1 MRRHSLILLLA
12 GAVGCAGKA
21 SVQPSTQ
28 PSPQVSTATP
38 KKTPAPPAV
47 VPAPGRIVP
56 LDSNQVSEIARDVNL
71 SADSAADEA
80 VLDQLAV
87 AHPDVPASDDE
98 LPAVPVSW
106 DIDVTT
112 WGDHERVQFYLSFFE
127 EQAHPRLPDLD
138 RADAGV
144 RADDPPEA
152 PGGQHADRP
161 RVPGPDRERLLQLRH
176 QPHPCRRHVA
186 VHAPHRQ
193 GIRPPHRQLGGR
205 AA

>member
-1 MRRHSLILLLA
+1 MRRHFLILLLA

-38 KKTPAPPAV
+38 KKTPAPVTA
-47 VPAPGRIVP
+47 PAPAPVPIAP

-87 AHPDVPASDDE
+87 AQPDVPASDDE

-112 WGDHERVQFYLSFFE
+112 
-127 EQAHPRLPDLD
+127 
-138 RADAGV
+138 
-144 RADDPPEA
+144 
-152 PGGQHADRP
+152 
-161 RVPGPDRERLLQLRH
+161 
-176 QPHPCRRHVA
+176 
-186 VHAPHRQ
+186 
-193 GIRPPHRQLGGR
+193 
-205 AA
+205 

>member
-12 GAVGCAGKA
+12 GAIGCAGKA
-21 SVQPSTQ
+21 SVQSTQ

-38 KKTPAPPAV
+38 KKTPVSP
-47 VPAPGRIVP
+47 VPAPAPIVP
-56 LDSNQVSEIARDVNL
+56 LDSTQVSEIARDFNL

-127 EQAHPRLPDLD
+127 EQAHPRFQIWL
-138 RADAGV
+138 
-144 RADDPPEA
+144 
-152 PGGQHADRP
+152 
-161 RVPGPDRERLLQLRH
+161 ERM
-176 QPHPCRRHVA
+176 PV
-186 VHAPHRQ
+186 
-193 GIRPPHRQLGGR
+193 
-205 AA
+205 